1 MRVDA
6 SSSVLPTHKFLE
18 CEKIKDFIHVP
29 VPRVA
34 MRDNLKAIDHFLK
47 SNNEKT
53 NARPGEKELCI
64 KSCVLLKAATIL
76 GDEFDTKSLQAVSP
90 FRSETLQGINKMV
103 KLLEEND
110 FLEVLDELEKENFV
124 VRFNRSFLR
133 ESLYQVM
140 LYKD

>member
-1 MRVDA
+1 
-6 SSSVLPTHKFLE
+6 
-18 CEKIKDFIHVP
+18 
-29 VPRVA
+29 